1 MTPGKTDFETRGA
14 IAIAWIENPDK
25 GNALSLEVLRDL
37 AKILDI
43 VEQDQKLPF
52 LIISSRGGNF
62 STGFDM
68 TIVQDRH
75 ALREGF
81 ELFARVLFQ
90 IERLPL
96 PVLAAVRGAAFG
108 AGFELA
114 LACDLII
121 ASETA
126 TFCFPEANMGACA
139 LFGAIRLPQLVG
151 KLKAKEIM
159 MTCRKIPAPEAA
171 GIGLVNKVVADR
183 ELLDSAIS
191 LAQEISG
198 KGASAIQM
206 IKFSM
211 NRESGISD
219 LAYLRG
225 ADLSTRAFEDFQKG
239 VNLFFQNKKP
249 RCKGK

>member
-43 VEQDQKLPF
+43 VEQNKELLS
-52 LIISSRGGNF
+52 LILSSKSGHF
-62 STGFDM
+62 STGFDVSIM
-68 TIVQDRH
+68 KDKR

-96 PVLAAVRGAAFG
+96 PVLVAVRGAVFG

-126 TFCFPEANMGACA
+126 NFCFPEANIGACA

-159 MTCRKIPAPEAA
+159 MTCRKISAPEAA
-171 GIGLVNKVVADR
+171 SIGLVNKVVADK

-191 LAQEISG
+191 LAEEISG

-225 ADLSTRAFEDFQKG
+225 ADLSARAFEDFQKG
-239 VNLFFQNKKP
+239 VNLLFQNNKP
-249 RCKGK
+249 PCKGK